1 VNRAAKN
8 HLIFAS
14 GSGTTELTC
23 LQQQQTPVYCYGYF
37 PSHIYK
43 QDSYK
48 YIYILY
54 WVVGL
59 FCTAFLLCGCWGAGK
74 VLEGWLDNSQTLL
87 IRRHAIE
94 GKAPVAH
101 SL

>member
-1 VNRAAKN
+1 MGGTCVKWVLLPCADGRTSTAVNRAAKN

-14 GSGTTELTC
+14 GSGTTELTS

-48 YIYILY
+48 YIYIVL
-54 WVVGL
+54 
-59 FCTAFLLCGCWGAGK
+59 GCWP
-74 VLEGWLDNSQTLL
+74 VLYCLPFVWLLGSREGVGGLV
-87 IRRHAIE
+87 R
-94 GKAPVAH
+94 
-101 SL
+101 